1 MTSGGDVVRPQAV
14 HHEKED
20 PSWVRLCGEGG
31 GPRCQGGGKQ
41 ESGAG
46 GEPGHGHLFSVD
58 PFH

>member
-1 MTSGGDVVRPQAV
+1 MALGESAASVR
-14 HHEKED
+14 HNKED
-20 PSWVRLCGEGG
+20 PSWVRLCGQGG